1 MPKRIDPLTP
11 SAIKNAKPQAK
22 AYKLADGRGLFLLV
36 QPSGAKWWRW
46 KYTRPETRKEN
57 LLSLGTFPDVSLS
70 MARDRREEF
79 RKLVADG
86 IDPGSKRKAETHAAA
101 DTFEALAREWFAKQA
116 TGWASSHADK
126 VISRLERNVF
136 PWLGSKPIAKVEAPD
151 VLSVLRRIESRNA
164 IETAHRTHQ
173 ICGQVF
179 RYAIATGRAKSDVT
193 RDLRGSLTPWKPK
206 HYASMTDPDKVG
218 ELLRAIDGFTGSYV
232 VAAILKLSPLVF
244 SRPGELREAEWTEID
259 LDKAEWNV
267 PAQRMKLRLP
277 HTVPLATQ
285 AVSILRDLQ
294 PLTGAGRFV
303 FPGARSARKPLSD
316 MAVNAALRRLGY
328 DKATMTAHGFR
339 AIARTIL
346 DEVLEFRPDVI
357 EHQLA
362 HAVRDANGRA
372 YNRTSFLRQRRE
384 MMQSWADYLDVLRAN
399 GIIKPALLRQA

>member
-22 AYKLADGRGLFLLV
+22 PYKLADGRGLFLLV

-46 KYTRPETRKEN
+46 KYTRPDTHKEN

-70 MARDRREEF
+70 MARDRREEA

-86 IDPGSKRKAETHAAA
+86 IDPGSKRKAETRAAA
-101 DTFEALAREWFAKQA
+101 DTFEAIAREWFAKQSPL
-116 TGWASSHADK
+116 WALSHAEK
-126 VISRLERNVF
+126 IIRRLERDVF
-136 PWLGSKPIAKVEAPD
+136 PWLGSKNIAKVEAPD

-164 IETAHRTHQ
+164 IETAHRAHQ
-173 ICGQVF
+173 NCGQVF
-179 RYAIATGRAKSDVT
+179 RYAVATGRAKSDVT
-193 RDLRGSLTPWKPK
+193 RDLRGSLTPWKPQ
-206 HYASMTDPDKVG
+206 HYASLTDPDKVG

-244 SRPGELREAEWTEID
+244 TRPGELREAEWTEID

-294 PLTGAGRFV
+294 PLTGVGRFV
-303 FPGARSARKPLSD
+303 FPGARSAKKPLSD

-346 DEVLEFRPDVI
+346 DEVLEFRPDII

-372 YNRTSFLRQRRE
+372 YNRTSFMPQRRE
-384 MMQSWADYLDVLRAN
+384 MMQSWADYLDTLRAN
-399 GIIKPALLRQA
+399 GSVRPLLLRQA